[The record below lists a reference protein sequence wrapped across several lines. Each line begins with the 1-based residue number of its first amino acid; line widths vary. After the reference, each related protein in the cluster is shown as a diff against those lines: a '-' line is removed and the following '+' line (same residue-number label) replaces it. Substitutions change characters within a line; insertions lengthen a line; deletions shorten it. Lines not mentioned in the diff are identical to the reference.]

1 MRRFGV
7 VAVVG
12 GGRDGDIHAC
22 MRTKRKKKEAAEE
35 LSTAG
40 IFIAR
45 DGERVRRS
53 MGDRQS
59 WR

>member
-1 MRRFGV
+1 M